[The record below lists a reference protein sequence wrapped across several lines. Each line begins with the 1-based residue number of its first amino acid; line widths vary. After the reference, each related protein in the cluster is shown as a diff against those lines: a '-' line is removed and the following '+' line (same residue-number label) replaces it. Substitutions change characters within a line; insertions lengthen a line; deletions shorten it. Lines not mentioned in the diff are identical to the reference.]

1 MTLDWYFDFVSPFS
15 YLALPRLA
23 ELSQGYTLRYRPI
36 LFAEL
41 LRRSGNLGPAEMPT
55 KRLWTYRFCVWQ
67 AGEQGIAFRF
77 PATHP
82 FNPLPYLRLAV
93 AADNS
98 PDVIRRIFNTLWT
111 EGVDPAD
118 ESIVARL
125 ARECGID
132 LRNLAEPKVK
142 DALRAHTEEAITR
155 GVFGVP
161 TLLVGEELFWGV
173 DAMDFAK
180 AYLADPAVLQT
191 DEMRRVASLPIG
203 AARKPT

>member
-23 ELSQGYTLRYRPI
+23 ELSRKHALRYRPI

-41 LRRSGNLGPAEMPT
+41 LRRSGNMGPAEMPA

-67 AGEQGIAFRF
+67 AGEQEIPFRF

-93 AADNS
+93 AAENS
-98 PDVIRRIFNTLWT
+98 PQVVRTIFNALWT
-111 EGVDPAD
+111 EGLDPAD
-118 ESIVARL
+118 ENVIARI
-125 ARECGID
+125 ARDCGID
-132 LRNLAEPKVK
+132 RGALAEQKVK
-142 DALRAHTEEAITR
+142 DALRAQTEEAITR

-161 TLLVGEELFWGV
+161 TLMINCELFWGA

-180 AYLADPAVLQT
+180 AYLADPAVL
-191 DEMRRVASLPIG
+191 DAEEMRRVVSLPIG
-203 AARKPT
+203 ATRKPS